1 MSKSDC
7 SETSSEGREGQVPGP
22 PSGNELGVGTE
33 REGGRGRLVAEQVGD
48 VGLRSAVSV
57 GMSRLGCGHKQPSNS
72 RGRKQ
77 QRLISRSPV
86 KFTEVDW

>member
-7 SETSSEGREGQVPGP
+7 SETSSEGREGRVLGP
-22 PSGNELGVGTE
+22 PSGNELGVDTE
-33 REGGRGRLVAEQVGD
+33 REGRLVAEQVRD

-57 GMSRLGCGHKQPSNS
+57 GKSGLGCGHKQPSNS